1 MDPLVLTSGITA
13 VAAIVGGPAFATY
26 ITKRKSPSVASVAI
40 MLQKERDR
48 LQERLDNLTTENDRK
63 FATLKTSY
71 EAEIAGLKAGY
82 EAEIADMKTK
92 QQQQRESNQA
102 QLDELYRRLYRS
114 SPPPSL

>member
-13 VAAIVGGPAFATY
+13 VAAIIGGPAFATY

-48 LQERLDNLTTENDRK
+48 LQERLDTLTAEYDRK
-63 FATLKTSY
+63 IVA
-71 EAEIAGLKAGY
+71 LKAGY
-82 EAEIADMKTK
+82 EAELAELKTK

-102 QLDELYRRLYRS
+102 QLDELYRRLYRT
-114 SPPPSL
+114 PPPSLP

>member
-26 ITKRKSPSVASVAI
+26 ITKRKSPSVASVAL

-102 QLDELYRRLYRS
+102 QLDELYRRLYRA
-114 SPPPSL
+114 PPPSFP